1 MVSSLLTFLS
11 YARKSKETATLAD
24 TPENEMLTRKESGKE
39 VSAVIGMGSLCS
51 EMSFY

>member
-24 TPENEMLTRKESGKE
+24 TPENEVLTLALSDDRRYLASSGKDPG
-39 VSAVIGMGSLCS
+39 VCM
-51 EMSFY
+51 